1 MKCPK
6 CGKDVI
12 LQKKQVGVD
21 ENGNP
26 ILNEY
31 AICKDCKKQWN
42 LDKQRAKKAVKKSDS
57 AAEATTSSKQPE
69 PEVSDKKETV
79 SAPKQM
85 RQTSEPTERPKKKRP
100 VSEHSEERPVKKQ
113 SSAEH
118 PGDAPRKKRPAS
130 EQEHEMPRKKRPA
143 SEQEKEAPRKRRP
156 VSESDSEAPRKK
168 RPASEH
174 PDRPK
179 KKAHAETNDVDT
191 QTKVISLPDDIDSEE
206 EPRYANIPS
215 EKVRAKRER
224 AVKQSYEDMLASD
237 PDRKSVHKRKASP
250 KPVEES
256 EDFDEEDDYDYD
268 EEFVTPKFR
277 ILRVI
282 FGILSILAFGFFTY
296 KGVISGLDSIT
307 SGSNSNI
314 GTFYVIMALC
324 MLISGLLLLILQ
336 KRNTIVAFLL
346 PMFFY
351 LGCGVVAFLKRGDD
365 KLLLFSAIACAVL
378 AVIFLILTI
387 LSRRDSDEEDEEF
400 DDYDDPF
407 EEDHDNY

>member
-57 AAEATTSSKQPE
+57 AAGATASSTQPE
-69 PEVSDKKETV
+69 PEVSVKKETV

-85 RQTSEPTERPKKKRP
+85 RQTSEPAELPK
-100 VSEHSEERPVKKQ
+100 
-113 SSAEH
+113 
-118 PGDAPRKKRPAS
+118 
-130 EQEHEMPRKKRPA
+130 KKRPA
-143 SEQEKEAPRKRRP
+143 SEQEKEVPRKKSP
-156 VSESDSEAPRKK
+156 ISESASETPRKK
-168 RPASEH
+168 RTTSEH
-174 PDRPK
+174 PDKPK
-179 KKAHAETNDVDT
+179 KRVHTETNDVDA
-191 QTKVISLPDDIDSEE
+191 QTKVISLPDDIDSEV
-206 EPRYANIPS
+206 EPRYANIPP
-215 EKVRAKRER
+215 EKVRTKRER

-237 PDRKSVHKRKASP
+237 PDRKSVHKRKAVS
-250 KPVEES
+250 KPVEEP
-256 EDFDEEDDYDYD
+256 EDFDEEDDYD

-277 ILRVI
+277 VLRII

-378 AVIFLILTI
+378 TVIFLILTI

-407 EEDHDNY
+407 EDDHDNY

>member
-57 AAEATTSSKQPE
+57 AAGATASSTQPE
-69 PEVSDKKETV
+69 PEVSVKKETV

-85 RQTSEPTERPKKKRP
+85 RQTSEPAELPKKKRP

-113 SSAEH
+113 SYAEH
-118 PGDAPRKKRPAS
+118 PGDAPRKKRSAS
-130 EQEHEMPRKKRPA
+130 EQEQEMTRKKRPA
-143 SEQEKEAPRKRRP
+143 SEQEKEVPRKKSP
-156 VSESDSEAPRKK
+156 ISESASETPRKK
-168 RPASEH
+168 RTTSEH

-179 KKAHAETNDVDT
+179 KRVHTETNDVDA
-191 QTKVISLPDDIDSEE
+191 QTKVISLPDDIDSEV
-206 EPRYANIPS
+206 EPRYANIPP
-215 EKVRAKRER
+215 EKVRTKRER

-237 PDRKSVHKRKASP
+237 PDRKSVHKRKAVS
-250 KPVEES
+250 KPVEEP
-256 EDFDEEDDYDYD
+256 EDFDEEDDYD

-277 ILRVI
+277 VLRII

-378 AVIFLILTI
+378 TVIFLILTI

-407 EEDHDNY
+407 EDDHDNY